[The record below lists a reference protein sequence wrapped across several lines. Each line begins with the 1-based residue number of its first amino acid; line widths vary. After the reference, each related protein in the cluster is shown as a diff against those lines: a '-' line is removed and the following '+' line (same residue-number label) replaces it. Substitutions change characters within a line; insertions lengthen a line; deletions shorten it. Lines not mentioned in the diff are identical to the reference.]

1 MIFLFFG
8 GGGVVFKIIKIL
20 EILDKGLLKF
30 TK

>member
-1 MIFLFFG
+1 MIFLFL